1 MNALIRSNL
10 PPHNRHPIKRVVGLF
25 TTKKLAIS
33 QHGDVEKT
41 PLQVDSSSPE
51 KDRYKIGAAMRN
63 EKIENARSIA
73 NAVRQLFTTKK
84 LVISQHGDAK
94 KTPPQVDSSS
104 PEKAGN
110 NTGAAMRN
118 EKIEIACAI
127 AHAVRQQRQQQTSA
141 STSTVDNDLLER
153 LEAKLQAKSTL
164 QNEKIENAP
173 SIANAVIQQHR
184 FSLALNRQKSL
195 AWEKVTCS
203 KS

>member
-10 PPHNRHPIKRVVGLF
+10 PPHNRHPIKRVVG
-25 TTKKLAIS
+25 
-33 QHGDVEKT
+33 
-41 PLQVDSSSPE
+41 
-51 KDRYKIGAAMRN
+51 
-63 EKIENARSIA
+63 
-73 NAVRQLFTTKK
+73 LFTTKK